1 MEVAIWNHQMLWI
14 VQGHRRTPQTPK
26 EQIMEFR
33 NMAASAATVV
43 AFASAA
49 FAHKGSRLTPTTLQS
64 RLAAARPF
72 LIAHRGCTALA
83 PENTVPS
90 FLCAARL
97 GLHAIETDVRLAA
110 DGALVCIHDDTPARM
125 FGCER
130 PVAEMRP
137 FLQLPRPRRR
147 ARGTCRAR
155 PRKGRE
161 NLLPGRRHA
170 GSRRPDARPRPRLH
184 PHERN
189 GAAMR
194 PSR

>member
-1 MEVAIWNHQMLWI
+1 
-14 VQGHRRTPQTPK
+14 
-26 EQIMEFR
+26 MEFR

-49 FAHKGSRLTPTTLQS
+49 FAHKGSRLTPATLQS

-130 PVAEMRP
+130 PVAEMRLDELRSLSATAGNGLSRWPREALRLPTFGEYLDICQAYDKVP
-137 FLQLPRPRRR
+137 FIE
-147 ARGTCRAR
+147 T
-155 PRKGRE
+155 KGD
-161 NLLPGRRHA
+161 A
-170 GSRRPDARPRPRLH
+170 AVVAPDAHPRPRLH
-184 PHERN
+184 PHDERN